1 MDSLPEPLTSAEH
14 QALIAIVRREAPD
27 LLPLVHRVLNRRW
40 LADDE
45 AEALDRVRPR
55 LMVCGHI
62 HSAYGAYRLGD
73 TDVVNASLVDDQYR
87 PVNEVRKIE
96 L

>member
-45 AEALDRVRPR
+45 AEALDRVLMGAFLSSLDEDQEPDARGAEVSR
-55 LMVCGHI
+55 LCQRI
-62 HSAYGAYRLGD
+62 QEQRESFW
-73 TDVVNASLVDDQYR
+73 Q
-87 PVNEVRKIE
+87 
-96 L
+96 